1 MAGKIPKEAIDEI
14 FRRVDI
20 LDVVSDYVSLKKR
33 GANYWGLSPFKQE
46 RTPSFSVSP
55 AKGIYKCFSTGKGG
69 NAVGFLMEVEGLT
82 YPDALRLLAKRYG
95 IPIAETESD
104 ESRVVRDKR
113 ESMFVLNNFAAKWFA
128 SQLNDTAKSYF
139 AGRGID
145 EETIREFGLG
155 YNPEAW
161 TSFTDAAIKA
171 KFSPVLLL
179 ETGLS
184 AKSEKTGN
192 LYDRFRGRVMFPIHD
207 VMGRVAGFAG
217 RVLSADPQ
225 VAKYVNS
232 PESEAYHKGKLLYG
246 LHLAKSHVRA
256 KGECYLVE
264 GYTDV
269 ISLYMAGVKNV
280 CAGAGT
286 ALTPDQAALLKRFTE
301 TVTVLYD
308 GDAAGVG
315 AALRG
320 VDVLLAQGLTVYVL
334 QLPAEHDPDSFV
346 RQNGA
351 PAFIEYAARH
361 RTDFIS
367 FKIRAL
373 SKGKLQDPA
382 EKSRVVRDVAASVAR
397 IPDDLRRNLYLKPCA
412 DALRIE
418 ETLFASAVREEGLRI
433 QREEKLAKERERRL
447 GSTLP
452 GMAPPPVKRIPQVTD
467 AMPPDFPPET
477 GFSDALPP
485 DFPPETGFTDALPP
499 DFPPETGFS
508 DALPPDFP
516 PETGFSDALPPDFPP
531 DAGYPDA
538 LPPDFPPDAGYPDA
552 MPPDF
557 PPETGFSDAMPPDFS
572 PDAGYPDALPPE
584 PRHSTTTQAPAAN
597 VIGGSSAKFFQER
610 ELLRI
615 FLNHYDKTF
624 NIEGGA
630 VSVANYMSDK
640 IGDYVFE
647 TAVYERLKK
656 WLCDSVVQ
664 GEKPPLDELLSGRL
678 DDPEAEILRNV
689 AAELLTPPESLS
701 ENWRKHDVYLKEFDA
716 DLAMTVVQSLHH
728 YDLHYFNG
736 LLKQNLDEFRAAS
749 QESELSDEQFDRM
762 LKRHNKILETRKVIA
777 DMLGVVIVG

>member
-1 MAGKIPKEAIDEI
+1 MNLGRLFFRVGGIRRFFGANRNAAALAFGIVSRVSFPSIDFFHAPSSKNAQDFFERRKSFVYLRYKIMAKIPKETVDEI

-69 NAVGFLMEVEGLT
+69 NAVGFLMEMEGLS

-104 ESRVVRDKR
+104 ESRAVRDKR

-128 SQLNDTAKSYF
+128 AQVDETARKYF
-139 AGRGID
+139 ASRGFD
-145 EETIREFGLG
+145 DETIREFGLG
-155 YNPEAW
+155 YSPEAW
-161 TSFTDAAIKA
+161 TAFTDAAVKA
-171 KFSPVLLL
+171 KFAPVLML

-184 AKSEKTGN
+184 VKSEKTGK
-192 LYDRFRGRVMFPIHD
+192 LYDRFRGRVVFPIHD
-207 VMGRVAGFAG
+207 VMGRVAGFAA
-217 RVLSADPQ
+217 RVLSSQPQ

-232 PESEAYHKGKLLYG
+232 PESPVYHKGKLLYG
-246 LHLAKSHVRA
+246 LHLAKSHVRTQ
-256 KGECYLVE
+256 GECYLVE

-269 ISLYMAGVKNV
+269 ISLYKAGVKNV

-286 ALTPDQAALLKRFTE
+286 ALTPDQAALLKRFADV
-301 TVTVLYD
+301 VTVLYD

-320 VDVLLAQGLTVYVL
+320 VDVLLAQGLIVYVL

-351 PAFIEYAARH
+351 QAFFDYAAQF
-361 RTDFIS
+361 RTDFIT

-382 EKSRVVRDVAASVAR
+382 EKTRVVREVAASVAR
-397 IPDDLRRNLYLKPCA
+397 IPDDLRRTMYIKPCA
-412 DALRIE
+412 DALRVE
-418 ETLFASAVREEGLRI
+418 EGLFATAVREEGLRI

-452 GMAPPPVKRIPQVTD
+452 GMPPPSAKRVPLYSDVP
-467 AMPPDFPPET
+467 PPDFLPEAPDFDLPPPE
-477 GFSDALPP
+477 S
-485 DFPPETGFTDALPP
+485 
-499 DFPPETGFS
+499 S
-508 DALPPDFP
+508 I
-516 PETGFSDALPPDFPP
+516 
-531 DAGYPDA
+531 
-538 LPPDFPPDAGYPDA
+538 
-552 MPPDF
+552 
-557 PPETGFSDAMPPDFS
+557 
-572 PDAGYPDALPPE
+572 
-584 PRHSTTTQAPAAN
+584 APARTVN
-597 VIGGSSAKFFQER
+597 VVGGSSSKFFQER

-624 NIEGGA
+624 NIEGGT
-630 VSVANYMSDK
+630 VTVANYMTEK

-647 TAVYERLKK
+647 TVVYERLKN
-656 WLCDSVVQ
+656 WLCAMTAQ
-664 GEKPPLDELLSGRL
+664 GGKISLDELLSGL
-678 DDPEAEILRNV
+678 VDDPEAEAMRNA

-701 ENWRKHDVYLKEFDA
+701 DNWRKHDVYLKEFDA
-716 DLAMTVVQSLHH
+716 DLALTIVQSLHH
-728 YDLHYFNG
+728 YDLHFFNG
-736 LLKQNLDEFRAAS
+736 LLKQNLEEFKAAA
-749 QESELSDEQFDRM
+749 QERELTDEQYDRM
-762 LKRHNKILETRKVIA
+762 LKRHNKILETRKMIA
-777 DMLGVVIVG
+777 DMLGVVVIG